1 MGNIKKIAQK
11 TKKNEQFLLFFNF
24 FVYFCMRIN
33 QTTYFLKVLPQKS
46 ILTLQKQSKREL
58 QNEGRELLT

>member
-1 MGNIKKIAQK
+1 MENIKKIAQK

-33 QTTYFLKVLPQKS
+33 QTTHFLKALPQKS